1 MNSSS
6 KALWGMAVAGLA
18 LAAPAASA
26 ATVDLGNTQLTVGGY
41 IKLDAMI
48 TQSDGEMTGPARDY
62 YRGARL
68 GIPTDDPSGEGK
80 TVFDMHA
87 KQTRF
92 NFKTVTE
99 LGGEKLTS
107 FIEMDFMESAQGN
120 ELVSNSS
127 SPRIRHAFL
136 SYGNWLMGQTW
147 STFFNVGA
155 LPETIDFIG
164 PAESTVFIRQSQIR
178 YTSGNWQVAVENPQS
193 RVTLADGSVLN
204 EDDNMLPDIA
214 LRMNFGPIVLAGLV
228 RSISVQDAAGTDESK
243 IGGGLSLSGKFVFGK
258 DDLKFMLTA
267 GSGLGR
273 YVGVIGN
280 EDGRVLADGSIETN
294 DLVAGFVAYRHH
306 WNEKARSS
314 IVLGAFSGD
323 EDGGGLDTAS
333 SVHVNYLYSPV
344 KPLTVG
350 VELISAQKENFDGSE
365 GAFTRLQFGA
375 KLAF

>member
-1 MNSSS
+1 MTISS
-6 KALWGMAVAGLA
+6 KAVLGMAAAGLA
-18 LAAPAASA
+18 LAAPTASA
-26 ATVDLGNTQLTVGGY
+26 ATVDIGNTQLTVGGY
-41 IKLDAMI
+41 IKLDAMF
-48 TQSDGEMTGPARDY
+48 TQSDGEISGAARDY

-92 NFKTVTE
+92 NFKTVTDIE
-99 LGGEKLTS
+99 GQKVTS
-107 FIEMDFMESAQGN
+107 FIEMDFMESGQGN

-164 PAESTVFIRQSQIR
+164 PAESTVFIRQPQIR
-178 YTSGNWQVAVENPQS
+178 YTSGNFQVAVENPQS
-193 RVTLADGSVLN
+193 RVTLQDGSVLN
-204 EDDNMLPDIA
+204 EDDNTVPDIA
-214 LRMNFGPIVLAGLV
+214 LRMNLGPIVVAGLV
-228 RSISVQDAAGTDESK
+228 RNISVQDAAGTDESK
-243 IGGGLSLSGKFVFGK
+243 VGGGLSLSGKFAFGK
-258 DDLKFMLTA
+258 DDLKFMVTA

-294 DLVAGFVAYRHH
+294 DLVAGFVAYRHQ
-306 WNEKARSS
+306 WNDKARSS
-314 IVLGAFSGD
+314 IVFGAFSGD
-323 EDGGGLDTAS
+323 EDAGGLDTAS
-333 SVHVNYLYSPV
+333 SIHVNYLYSPV

-350 VELISAQKENFDGSE
+350 VELINAQKKNFDDSE